1 MKHLKLILGIFAVLG
16 ILFSTGCKDLDDVND
31 QKGNLVIKLT
41 DAPFPVAMI
50 DAATVFISKVEI
62 RKACE
67 CEEEGSPFMVL
78 AEFDPPEEFNLLELR
93 NGVTADLVETEIE
106 PGDYDLIRLYVDHAG
121 LQVKDGEDFLLK
133 VPSGAQTGI
142 KIFLEPA
149 LQVVGGLST
158 DVLLDVN
165 VDSSFILKGNLN
177 SPAGIKGFNFKPV
190 IRAVNNTTAGSVAGV
205 VTNSDTAIHN
215 ASVWIE
221 QEEVIT
227 TAYTDEEGYY
237 AIPGMPA
244 GLYTLSATMEG
255 FNTVIVEGLE
265 VVAGNRTVQ
274 DFTLTPLEEEEEEEE
289 E

>member
-1 MKHLKLILGIFAVLG
+1 MKNLKLILGIFAVLG

-50 DAATVFISKVEI
+50 DAATVFINKVEI

-67 CEEEGSPFMVL
+67 CDEEESPFVVL

-106 PGDYDLIRLYVDHAG
+106 AGDYDLIRLYVDHAG
-121 LQVKDGEDFLLK
+121 LKVKDGEDYLLK

-142 KIFLEPA
+142 KIFMEPA
-149 LQVVGGLST
+149 LQVAGGLST

-165 VDSSFILKGNLN
+165 VDSSFILKGNMN

-215 ASVWIE
+215 ASVRIE

-237 AIPGMPA
+237 AIPGIPA
-244 GLYTLSATMEG
+244 GLYTLSATYEG
-255 FNTVIVEGLE
+255 FETVTVEGLE
-265 VVAGNRTVQ
+265 VVAGNLTVQ
-274 DFTLTPLEEEEEEEE
+274 DFILTPLEEEGGEE
-289 E
+289 